1 MCLSV
6 CLCVLVCLSGICLFV
21 STFVCLYMKFDRDVH
36 INFEFSDLVNI
47 KVLNAGAWSRSSE
60 RVPVTLPRELEDF
73 IPEVEQFYRDRHQGR
88 KLHWHHILSNGV
100 VR

>member
-1 MCLSV
+1 MCSV
-6 CLCVLVCLSGICLFV
+6 V
-21 STFVCLYMKFDRDVH
+21 
-36 INFEFSDLVNI
+36 FSDLVNI

-73 IPEVEQFYRDRHQGR
+73 IPDVEQFYRERHQGR

-100 VR
+100 VRCSYVPKLCDTKLFF